1 MSGDTTG
8 PTPFA
13 WCRQVGDEVCVEF
26 GDGIV
31 AGRFDLDVASCAA
44 YTAEA
49 LNAAVAARERAAA
62 ADAER
67 RYQDAKA
74 AIVAHAKS
82 LGGTV
87 YFRGEIIDA
96 DATLS
101 DCRAMSRGR
110 EFVSRG
116 IDTQRMERA
125 AEAKALREAADAERK
140 LMKHWEALAARYH
153 ERGQLQYLAV
163 ARAEIDHLL
172 ASEGRLRSRADEIEG
187 GK

>member
-49 LNAAVAARERAAA
+49 LNAAVAARER
-62 ADAER
+62 
-67 RYQDAKA
+67 KA
-74 AIVAHAKS
+74 ATEATAC
-82 LGGTV
+82 
-87 YFRGEIIDA
+87 DA
-96 DATLS
+96 CDGSGNAASGIRCGCNGQGIHEMLLS
-101 DCRAMSRGR
+101 VR
-110 EFVSRG
+110 EELTGSVR
-116 IDTQRMERA
+116 RERA
-125 AEAKALREAADAERK
+125 AEAKALREAADFLQRYPDTAGDGPTRVHDMVAG
-140 LMKHWEALAARYH
+140 LGIAAT
-153 ERGQLQYLAV
+153 A
-163 ARAEIDHLL
+163 
-172 ASEGRLRSRADEIEG
+172 LRSRADAIEG

>member
-49 LNAAVAARERAAA
+49 LNAAVAARERKAATEATACDACDGSGNAASGIRCGCNGQGIHEMLLSVREELTGSVRRERAAA
-62 ADAER
+62 AKAYR
-67 RYQDAKA
+67 TAAKEVRA
-74 AIVAHAKS
+74 RLRFDSGQRHLFGWHEVEDLVAHLDS
-82 LGGTV
+82 S
-87 YFRGEIIDA
+87 A
-96 DATLS
+96 DA
-101 DCRAMSRGR
+101 
-110 EFVSRG
+110 
-116 IDTQRMERA
+116 
-125 AEAKALREAADAERK
+125 
-140 LMKHWEALAARYH
+140 
-153 ERGQLQYLAV
+153 
-163 ARAEIDHLL
+163 
-172 ASEGRLRSRADEIEG
+172 IEG